1 MKGNE
6 CPEFLISLKMDH
18 ADRFLTSVSEKGR
31 KIYPLTTTWG
41 FWLITMIG
49 NEIGE
54 LTGKTIGIRLAHHYG
69 GPMKLE
75 RTIESKGKIYGTDVT
90 FIATTWAVER
100 QHGGSFVKGHG
111 VMMTKTGEKAEA
123 QGSGISFPT
132 RDGGW
137 TARGVRYFQ
146 TGSAALKKL
155 NDVAAVFEIEIG
167 PDGSYKDK
175 MWEWK

>member
-1 MKGNE
+1 MSGENE
-6 CPEFLISLKMDH
+6 
-18 ADRFLTSVSEKGR
+18 VSAGG
-31 KIYPLTTTWG
+31 KIYPFIAVCGTLVM
-41 FWLITMIG
+41 TMIG

-54 LTGKTIGIRLAHHYG
+54 LTGKTIGKRLAHHYG
-69 GPMKLE
+69 GPLKLE
-75 RTIESKGKIYGTDVT
+75 RTIETKGRVYGTEVT

-100 QHGGSFVKGHG
+100 PHGGVYVKGHG
-111 VMMTKTGEKAEA
+111 IMMTKTGEKAEA

-132 RDGGW
+132 KDGGW
-137 TARGVRYFQ
+137 MARGIRYFQ
-146 TGSAALKKL
+146 TSSPALKKL

>member
-1 MKGNE
+1 MPSTQPSSAHKGNRGKRYK
-6 CPEFLISLKMDH
+6 LKNH
-18 ADRFLTSVSEKGR
+18 EGHLA
-31 KIYPLTTTWG
+31 
-41 FWLITMIG
+41 ITMIG

-54 LTGKTIGIRLAHHYG
+54 LTGKTIGIRLGHHYG

-75 RTIESKGKIYGTDVT
+75 RTIESKGTVYGTEVT

-100 QHGGSFVKGHG
+100 QHGGTYVKGHG
-111 VMMTKTGEKAEA
+111 VMMTRTGEKVEA

-137 TARGVRYFQ
+137 SARGVRYFQ

-155 NDVAAVFEIEIG
+155 NDVAAVFEIEIA